1 LSTAVFTERTGHA
14 YIVGKHDD
22 ASRFNRKALSMA
34 STAAIQIV
42 EEVIDEDVDI
52 QLEIQATMADRVD
65 AVLKKLLGFN

>member
-1 LSTAVFTERTGHA
+1 
-14 YIVGKHDD
+14 
-22 ASRFNRKALSMA
+22 MA

-42 EEVIDEDVDI
+42 EEVIDEITNRKGLRHQWDNVDVEI